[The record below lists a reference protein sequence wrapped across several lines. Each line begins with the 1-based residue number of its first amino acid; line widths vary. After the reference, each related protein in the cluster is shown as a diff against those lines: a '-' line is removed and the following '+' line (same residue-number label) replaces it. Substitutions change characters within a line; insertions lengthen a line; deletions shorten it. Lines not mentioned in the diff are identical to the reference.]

1 MIRACVK
8 IKLSVAG
15 CWRASLEG
23 NRPAHGPDA
32 APYRSPAKDAPA
44 EWPDEPRAKT
54 GPAEDQMISSSKA
67 SERSNEAARYE
78 PGRKAGE

>member
-32 APYRSPAKDAPA
+32 APDISPASDAPV
-44 EWPDEPRAKT
+44 ERPDDPRTKT
-54 GPAEDQMISSSKA
+54 GSAEDQMIGWSEA